1 MTTNEFIQ
9 RLDGLFAAQ
18 EYTKVEPFMLSA
30 LEEAK
35 EKDDYGLYLSVG
47 NEMIGYYRSISQFQ
61 KAYQISEDMLLLM
74 EELQMDQSA
83 EFATVLL
90 NTATAYSFDE
100 NFEMALQFYRRAEQI
115 YHLLVNPND
124 YLFAGLY
131 NNMSSLMEKMDRNE
145 EALELLMKALG
156 ILQNYP
162 DRQMEA
168 ATNFTN
174 LGLLYLKTG
183 DYESGK
189 KCVMQAISM
198 FEALDTPASHY
209 SAALSALGEICYHE
223 KDYEQAVVWY
233 KKTLAEVEKHYGLNL
248 AYAVVCENLAAVY
261 REAGKMEQAEE
272 YLHKAEE
279 VRRDLETAGRRNG
292 LEDTGK
298 TGDAERAGGKAEN
311 VGEEAERAG
320 GKAENSGEQT
330 EKTGGKT
337 GIADRK
343 MESASKKKNEK
354 TLENAENTLDEGK
367 VENEKEHSDIGD
379 AGSTEKV
386 WRLEALPGTSSKALD
401 RCRVFY
407 EQYGKPMLAQF
418 PELRGHFAAGLVG
431 EGSECFG
438 YDDSISADHDYFP
451 RFFIWLD
458 EEAYEKYGEALK
470 AAYRKLPQHWS
481 CTDSGADK
489 EANVGTSEYADTIM
503 TPEAAQRCGVW
514 KTKDFYYRLLGRALP
529 PENMYDWVSLQETR
543 LATATNGE
551 IFEDCGG
558 GFTAQRAVYL
568 AYFPEDVRKKK
579 LAARLRKMAQTGQ
592 YQYARCMQR
601 GEYVAAEMALAEF
614 IQNTGSACFLL
625 AGQYMPYFKW
635 MHRKMKELP
644 VLSGVADKLEELA
657 LLPSQQDKWNPEKPE
672 QYRFSIN
679 TADEKVAL
687 IEEIAGMI
695 AAELREQG
703 LAEGTDSYLEPYAA
717 EVESRIEDQVLRTA
731 NLV

>member
-35 EKDDYGLYLSVG
+35 EKEDYGLYLSVG

-189 KCVMQAISM
+189 KCVMQAINM

-209 SAALSALGEICYHE
+209 SAALSALAEIYYHE
-223 KDYEQAVVWY
+223 KDYESAIVWY

-261 REAGKMEQAEE
+261 REAGKTEQAEE

-279 VRRDLETAGRRNG
+279 VRRDLETAG
-292 LEDTGK
+292 GK
-298 TGDAERAGGKAEN
+298 TEN
-311 VGEEAERAG
+311 
-320 GKAENSGEQT
+320 
-330 EKTGGKT
+330 
-337 GIADRK
+337 ADRRT
-343 MESASKKKNEK
+343 ESASRKKNEK
-354 TLENAENTLDEGK
+354 TVENAENTIDAGK
-367 VENEKEHSDIGD
+367 VENEKEHSDIRD
-379 AGSTEKV
+379 AEDTEKI
-386 WRLEALPGTSSKALD
+386 WKSEALPGTASKALD
-401 RCRVFY
+401 RCRAFY

-418 PELRGHFAAGLVG
+418 PELQGHFAAGLVG

-458 EEAYEKYGEALK
+458 EEAYEKYGGALQ
-470 AAYRKLPQHWS
+470 AAYRKLPDQFK
-481 CTDSGADK
+481 D
-489 EANVGTSEYADTIM
+489 ADTVM
-503 TPEAAQRCGVW
+503 TPEAAQRCGVCR
-514 KTKDFYYRLLGRALP
+514 TTDFYRRLLGRALP

-579 LAARLRKMAQTGQ
+579 LAARLRKMAQMGQ

-672 QYRFSIN
+672 QYRFSLN

-695 AAELREQG
+695 EAELREQG

>member
-9 RLDGLFAAQ
+9 ELDGLFAAQ
-18 EYTKVEPFMLSA
+18 EYAKVEPFMLSA

-35 EKDDYGLYLSVG
+35 EKEDYGLYLSVG

-100 NFEMALQFYRRAEQI
+100 NFETALQFYRRAEQI

-209 SAALSALGEICYHE
+209 SAALSALAEIYYHE
-223 KDYEQAVVWY
+223 KDYESAIVWY
-233 KKTLAEVEKHYGLNL
+233 KKTLAEVEKHYGFNL

-261 REAGKMEQAEE
+261 REAGKTEQAEE

-298 TGDAERAGGKAEN
+298 TGDAER
-311 VGEEAERAG
+311 
-320 GKAENSGEQT
+320 T
-330 EKTGGKT
+330 
-337 GIADRK
+337 
-343 MESASKKKNEK
+343 
-354 TLENAENTLDEGK
+354 
-367 VENEKEHSDIGD
+367 
-379 AGSTEKV
+379 
-386 WRLEALPGTSSKALD
+386 EALPGTASKALD
-401 RCRVFY
+401 RCRAFY

-418 PELRGHFAAGLVG
+418 PELQGHFAAGLVG

-481 CTDSGADK
+481 CADSGADK
-489 EANVGTSEYADTIM
+489 ESNVGTSEYADTIM

-514 KTKDFYYRLLGRALP
+514 KTKDFYYRLLGRAVP

-551 IFEDCGG
+551 VFEDCGG

-568 AYFPEDVRKKK
+568 SYFPGDVRKKK
-579 LAARLRKMAQTGQ
+579 LAARLRKMAQMGQ

-601 GEYVAAEMALAEF
+601 GEDVAAEMALAEF

-644 VLSGVADKLEELA
+644 VLSGVADKLEELV
-657 LLPSQQDKWNPEKPE
+657 LLPSQRDKWNPAKPE
-672 QYRFSIN
+672 QYRFSLN

-695 AAELREQG
+695 AAELRKQG